1 MKNSALTLEPFALER
16 FFATYEFSVKYNMGP
31 SDCETITIKDLLS
44 LSGTETME
52 NLGDLALGYTESSGG
67 LGLKTEVTGLYNG
80 ITPDGVLIAAPQ
92 ECIFLFLM
100 STLSKGGH
108 VIVMTPSYQ
117 SLLSIPRAAGCE
129 VSSVPVVEDG
139 DGWSI
144 DPDDLSGLIQ
154 QNTQCIIINT
164 PHNPTGLVLEGE
176 KRRFIVETA
185 RKHGIPVFCDEM
197 YRGLEY
203 GLAKSPPSLCD
214 DYENAVCL
222 SGLSKAY
229 GLPGL
234 RIGWLAS
241 RNRKHIG
248 AAAGLKDYTTICNS
262 APSEFLAEIAL
273 RSGDSIIRNILTI
286 VRNNLETV
294 ESFFKHYSGF
304 LVMKKGTGGST
315 IFPRFRDAVSSV
327 DIAHRLAKKKDTLLV
342 PGTLFNMD
350 PVYFRIGLGRRDL
363 PEALKRFGS
372 FMEEEYGNS

>member
-1 MKNSALTLEPFALER
+1 MKDTALKLEPFALER
-16 FFATYEFSVKYNMGP
+16 FFAEYEFSVTYNMGP
-31 SDCETITIKDLLS
+31 SDCETITINNLLS
-44 LSGTETME
+44 LSGTQAAE
-52 NLGDLALGYTESSGG
+52 NLGELALGYTESSGG
-67 LGLKTEVTGLYNG
+67 HGLKTAVTGLYND
-80 ITPDGVLIAAPQ
+80 IKPEDLLIAAPQ

-100 STLSKGGH
+100 STVSKGGH

-129 VSSVPVVEDG
+129 VSSVPVVEEG
-139 DGWSI
+139 SGWTI

-164 PHNPTGLVLEGE
+164 PHNPTGLVLDGE
-176 KRRFIVETA
+176 KRRRIIETA

-203 GLAKSPPSLCD
+203 GLAETPVSLCD

-234 RIGWLAS
+234 RIGWLVS
-241 RNRKHIG
+241 RNRKYIG

-273 RSGDSIIRNILTI
+273 RSGNRIIGNVMTI
-286 VRNNLETV
+286 VRNNLDTV
-294 ESFFKHYSGF
+294 ETFFKRYPGL
-304 LVMKKGTGGST
+304 LVMKYGTGGST
-315 IFPRFRDAVSSV
+315 IFPRFRNTVSSM
-327 DIAHRLAKKKDTLLV
+327 DIARRLAAKKDTLLV
-342 PGTLFNMD
+342 PGTLFDMD

-363 PEALKRFGS
+363 PEALNRFGS
-372 FMEEEYGNS
+372 FLEEEYGNP